1 MSDHH
6 SETPQHPARN
16 PHSEIRPSAEG
27 PQFGN
32 PHSGL
37 GGGIL
42 VVEDNPINLE
52 LMKDLLV
59 TRGYTVYEATT
70 GQKALTIARILKPQ
84 MVVLDIQLPGIDGLT
99 VARLLKSEPE
109 TAETIIVAVTAHALK
124 IDEEK
129 ARQSGCAA
137 YVTKPIDTRAFS
149 KLLAGLLNAAAS

>member
-6 SETPQHPARN
+6 SETPQHPTSN
-16 PHSEIRPSAEG
+16 PHSEIRN

-32 PHSGL
+32 PHSAL

-149 KLLAGLLNAAAS
+149 KLLADLLNAAAS